1 MTTYALTKPS
11 ARPHGSRIGYWLAA
25 LVAIGAI
32 VLATGYGAVAA
43 WDAWRAPD
51 AFERTVLGGQLAV
64 ELAAGEEAV
73 VYVEANGT
81 PSAAMLGLTV
91 ASPADEPVTV
101 GPYPGILQ
109 YDRGDTLATAVG
121 RFAAPIDGTYDVQS
135 DDAGLVGALAVGPD
149 IGARLADALALAG
162 LIAAIG
168 VVLCAAIAIAASVAG
183 RLATPDR

>member
-1 MTTYALTKPS
+1 MTTYVLTKPS
-11 ARPHGSRIGYWLAA
+11 ARPRGSRIGYWLAA

-64 ELAAGEEAV
+64 ELAAGDEAV

-81 PSAAMLGLTV
+81 PSAATLGLTV
-91 ASPADEPVTV
+91 ASPAGEPVPV

-121 RFAAPIDGTYDVQS
+121 RFVAPIDGTYEVRS

-149 IGARLADALALAG
+149 IGTGLADALALAG
-162 LIAAIG
+162 LIAGLGI
-168 VVLCAAIAIAASVAG
+168 VLCAAIAVAASLAG
-183 RLATPDR
+183 RRVTSDR